1 MSLFRVYESNIMAS
15 LKESQCETLA
25 PSGGTMQL
33 PGHRGPSSLGCW
45 SSHSIT
51 KRDRTKSWLTNQDV
65 KEANA
70 KAHADE
76 SNYNHFCDE
85 SENVF

>member
-1 MSLFRVYESNIMAS
+1 MFPFRVHQSNIAAS
-15 LKESQCETLA
+15 LKDSQCETLA
-25 PSGGTMQL
+25 PSGGTTQL
-33 PGHRGPSSLGCW
+33 LGHQHPRSPE
-45 SSHSIT
+45 SSHSVT
-51 KRDRTKSWLTNQDV
+51 ESDRANSWLTNQDI